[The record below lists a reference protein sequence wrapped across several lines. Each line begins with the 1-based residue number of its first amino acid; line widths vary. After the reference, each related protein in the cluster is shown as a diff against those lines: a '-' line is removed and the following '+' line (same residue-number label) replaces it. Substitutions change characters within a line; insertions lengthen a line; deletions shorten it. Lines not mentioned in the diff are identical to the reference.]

1 MHITCTNGTPVV
13 GMLDHLPPLPL
24 LLDYGNAR
32 RGVTQTEQDELGIYH
47 ALRLHDRVY
56 HIELSLQPSIL
67 HKVAVLLDGQF
78 PILEHLSLTSSA
90 GSNSLPPTLRL
101 PEAFLAPNRRHLAL
115 PSVSPPR
122 RLRLLIS
129 TLSLVTLELSG
140 IQTTSYFRPRLLI
153 ARLRSLP
160 LLEELF
166 IGFSNPIPRPSTER
180 ELLGEQGAPVTLSNL
195 KKLQFKGVAAYLE
208 SLVAH
213 IRIPL
218 LKQLLITLFNQIAF
232 ALPHVF
238 HLINATEVFRL
249 RTAVIYFQLQWDLI
263 STANQWQH
271 EVPLLFHVMC
281 NQLDWQIDCA
291 AQICDALIPM
301 LSDVERFR
309 LTYYYTKIPTEWQN
323 GGIDATTWHELL
335 RSFTRVK
342 ELYIENELS
351 EELSRA
357 LQLGDVGSDPGFLPN
372 LRSINAAD
380 NQFTA
385 FINTRQVVGRPV
397 RFSQRWY

>member
-166 IGFSNPIPRPSTER
+166 IVLKRNKYVGILSIAVTTLQYITISMITIFSMYI
-180 ELLGEQGAPVTLSNL
+180 
-195 KKLQFKGVAAYLE
+195 
-208 SLVAH
+208 AH
-213 IRIPL
+213 
-218 LKQLLITLFNQIAF
+218 
-232 ALPHVF
+232 
-238 HLINATEVFRL
+238 
-249 RTAVIYFQLQWDLI
+249 
-263 STANQWQH
+263 
-271 EVPLLFHVMC
+271 
-281 NQLDWQIDCA
+281 
-291 AQICDALIPM
+291 
-301 LSDVERFR
+301 
-309 LTYYYTKIPTEWQN
+309 
-323 GGIDATTWHELL
+323 
-335 RSFTRVK
+335 
-342 ELYIENELS
+342 
-351 EELSRA
+351 
-357 LQLGDVGSDPGFLPN
+357 
-372 LRSINAAD
+372 
-380 NQFTA
+380 
-385 FINTRQVVGRPV
+385 V
-397 RFSQRWY
+397 R